1 MDKNY
6 DYVIVGCGFAG
17 SVVAQRLAEEDNKV
31 LVIDK
36 RSHIGGNA
44 YDYFNE
50 SGVLVHKY
58 GPHIFHTNKKEVFEY
73 LSKFTNWYDY
83 SHEVVGNI
91 KGKYIPIPFN
101 LNSLKLTYD
110 EEKAARLKSKLLETY
125 GIDKKVSIL
134 ELQKQEDDE
143 LVELGKYIYE
153 NVFLHYTM
161 KQWGQSPDEIDKSV
175 IARVPVH
182 VSYDN
187 RYFQDEFQGVPIDG
201 YTKVFENL
209 LNSKNID
216 VRLSED
222 ACDVLRLTENEV
234 FVYEKPFDGGVIYT
248 GALDELMECKY
259 GRLPYRTLDFKF
271 ETYNENYVQPKGT
284 VNYTIDKPYT
294 RITEFKYLS
303 GQKFDGVTTI
313 VKEYSRQYTGEKNEI
328 PYYAILN
335 DENRKKYEKY
345 YRDISRLK
353 NFYIIGRLAEYKY
366 YNMDEIVYRALK
378 LADEILKK

>member
-6 DYVIVGCGFAG
+6 DYIIVGCGFAG
-17 SVVAQRLAEEDNKV
+17 SVVAQRLAEEDKKV

-110 EEKAARLKSKLLETY
+110 EEKAARLKNKLLDTY
-125 GIDKKVSIL
+125 GVDKKVSIL
-134 ELQKQEDDE
+134 ELQKQQDDE

-153 NVFLHYTM
+153 NVFLYYTM
-161 KQWGQSPDEIDKSV
+161 KQWGQSPEEIDKSV

-182 VSYDN
+182 ISYDN

-216 VRLSED
+216 IRLSED
-222 ACDVLRLTENEV
+222 ACNVLKLTDSEV
-234 FVYEKPFDGGVIYT
+234 FLYDKPFHGGVIYT
-248 GALDELMECKY
+248 GALDELMGCKY

-271 ETYNENYVQPKGT
+271 ETYNENYIQPKGT

-303 GQKFDGVTTI
+303 GQRIDGVTTI

-335 DENRKKYEKY
+335 DENRKQYEKY
-345 YRDISRLK
+345 YKDISRIK
-353 NFYIIGRLAEYKY
+353 NFYLIGRLAEYKY

>member
-17 SVVAQRLAEEDNKV
+17 SVVAQRLAEEDKKV

-36 RSHIGGNA
+36 RSHLGGNA

-101 LNSLKLTYD
+101 LNSLKLTYN
-110 EEKAARLKSKLLETY
+110 EEKAERLKNKLLDTY

-134 ELQKQEDDE
+134 ELQKQKDDE

-216 VRLSED
+216 IRLSED

-234 FVYEKPFDGGVIYT
+234 FVYDKPFHGGVIYT

-284 VNYTIDKPYT
+284 VNYTVDKPYT

-303 GQKFDGVTTI
+303 GQKLDGVTTI

-353 NFYIIGRLAEYKY
+353 NFYLIGRLAEYKY